1 MRPILRAHALISRDL
16 SYNLNFDI
24 LLRTHTFRKIEY
36 RINKINRASDNYN
49 EFNVE

>member
-1 MRPILRAHALISRDL
+1 MNAYARYVIK

-24 LLRTHTFRKIEY
+24 FFRTHIFKKIEY
-36 RINKINRASDNYN
+36 RINKMNRASNNYN